1 MESQINFIRKQMKN
15 IDLEC
20 ELDKYSILKK
30 RLEELVIQQATLATR
45 RGVEVYAEAIKKL
58 GKMGR

>member
-45 RGVEVYAEAIKKL
+45 RGVEVYVEAIKKL